1 MARLLNIPKIAL
13 FGLIGLLA
21 GLLLTAC
28 ESKGPEPAPTSLPG
42 SIENGEIKVWAWGA
56 GSKGLQA
63 NLAGFRQVYPNIKV
77 NLLNVEPAELYDK
90 LDAGLRAGGVGLP
103 DIVQVET
110 ERLQFFTTK
119 FPEGFADLRSWAS
132 KYEGQYDSLPWMV
145 GRRIGRIRAIP
156 WNSEPVGLFYRA
168 DLWQQAGI
176 DPKQLETWD
185 DYIVAGQKLRASY
198 PNLKPL
204 ALNLDNETLF
214 RVLMSQQEAT
224 YFTSD
229 GKINLASPEAVKALT
244 LIKQLYTNGLLLAL
258 PDQSEVIAAV
268 RDNRAASYVADP
280 SWAASLRETAP
291 EMAGKWGVL
300 PLPALVQAGE
310 RSASLGGSMLA
321 VLRTGKNQEAASAF
335 TEYCLATKENQNL
348 MLRQF
353 GLFPSYFP
361 AYDDLLYS
369 SPQPYF
375 NNEPIWQFF
384 ADQVR
389 QLKPVNYTHDFEAAA
404 AAANTAQLLAL
415 VKLDPAQALQK
426 KANDLKEQTARE
438 VFKLGLTDNKK
449 RPG

>member
-1 MARLLNIPKIAL
+1 
-13 FGLIGLLA
+13 
-21 GLLLTAC
+21 
-28 ESKGPEPAPTSLPG
+28 
-42 SIENGEIKVWAWGA
+42 
-56 GSKGLQA
+56 
-63 NLAGFRQVYPNIKV
+63 
-77 NLLNVEPAELYDK
+77 
-90 LDAGLRAGGVGLP
+90 
-103 DIVQVET
+103 
-110 ERLQFFTTK
+110 
-119 FPEGFADLRSWAS
+119 
-132 KYEGQYDSLPWMV
+132 
-145 GRRIGRIRAIP
+145 
-156 WNSEPVGLFYRA
+156 
-168 DLWQQAGI
+168 
-176 DPKQLETWD
+176 
-185 DYIVAGQKLRASY
+185 
-198 PNLKPL
+198 
-204 ALNLDNETLF
+204 
-214 RVLMSQQEAT
+214 
-224 YFTSD
+224 
-229 GKINLASPEAVKALT
+229 
-244 LIKQLYTNGLLLAL
+244 
-258 PDQSEVIAAV
+258 
-268 RDNRAASYVADP
+268 
-280 SWAASLRETAP
+280 
-291 EMAGKWGVL
+291 VL